1 MPTAAAITKQRECSD
16 PMYYIIA
23 HMSKTKPS
31 LKVGDDVFPG
41 KVVGYVG
48 NTGKQYTSWYGT
60 DNGEDKQRD
69 LQLINESD
77 MQYGYG
83 AHLHVQFLISEMY
96 PIILDRNRNKTLKF
110 PVNSISYNPID
121 HTQKWKG

>member
-1 MPTAAAITKQRECSD
+1 MFWRVFRVDAEMIVNHGNC
-16 PMYYIIA
+16 
-23 HMSKTKPS
+23 PS
-31 LKVGDDVFPG
+31 LKAGDDVFPG

-48 NTGKQYTSWYGT
+48 NTGKQYTSWYRTAEG
-60 DNGEDKQRD
+60 DDKQRD

-77 MQYGYG
+77 RQYGYG

>member
-48 NTGKQYTSWYGT
+48 NTGKQYTSWYRT
-60 DNGEDKQRD
+60 AE
-69 LQLINESD
+69 NEHPD
-77 MQYGYG
+77 
-83 AHLHVQFLISEMY
+83 ACDSE
-96 PIILDRNRNKTLKF
+96 PAEHRGLEARAGGIAEERT
-110 PVNSISYNPID
+110 
-121 HTQKWKG
+121 